1 MSTAVATERIA
12 QASPRF
18 KARIAGVL
26 YLITATSGFAES
38 VRSKLVVYGD

>member
-18 KARIAGVL
+18 KARMAGGL
-26 YLITATSGFAES
+26 YLITATWEWD
-38 VRSKLVVYGD
+38 YP